1 MYDGCDAGDWGHYWD
16 GQPLLEE
23 AIELDEYVMQLTR
36 EAIETDGSSI
46 TSKDG
51 SARADDGAEE
61 RVGCI

>member
-1 MYDGCDAGDWGHYWD
+1 M
-16 GQPLLEE
+16 
-23 AIELDEYVMQLTR
+23 MQLTR

-61 RVGCI
+61 REGCI